1 MSPGAIHKTMLCEH
15 TGDSK
20 RRQNKRIDKHEKAL
34 AIPSQ
39 LQSAA
44 APGRHGR
51 INPSRP
57 SPRVWPSQSKLRL
70 AEPGCLEKKVA
81 DEGPSGSGRAARD
94 FDPCPTFSLKRAL
107 LPSFARLVKMVNTT
121 DLKSVPFQG
130 LSVRVR

>member
-1 MSPGAIHKTMLCEH
+1 MGLALPRPDLGEAAGPVSPGAIHKTMLCER
-15 TGDSK
+15 TGDSI
-20 RRQNKRIDKHEKAL
+20 RQNKRIDKHEKDSEPAT
-34 AIPSQ
+34 

-51 INPSRP
+51 LNPSRP

-94 FDPCPTFSLKRAL
+94 FEKKKQFSNLSNQNRAKESRDETL
-107 LPSFARLVKMVNTT
+107 MRK
-121 DLKSVPFQG
+121 
-130 LSVRVR
+130 